1 MLTQSPTPHR
11 RLEVLHL
18 NTTYALWF
26 SNICSQEQVTANR
39 AAAAKDIKAAEALL
53 KCASEKKKP
62 KRKN

>member
-1 MLTQSPTPHR
+1 
-11 RLEVLHL
+11 VLHL